1 MDAIQQQANRDA
13 SSGEV
18 LAMTFAH
25 IERLKREYTDKF
37 VVALDE
43 QRPELRRFHGQTG
56 QIKTINTNGRAL
68 VQFDGHNNV
77 GWYDIELEFL
87 KIVDAPPP
95 KEDKKAARKP
105 AAAGE
110 AKKEVTPKPASTATA
125 QEPSPA
131 ATQPAA
137 TIAPLPQPTTES

>member
-1 MDAIQQQANRDA
+1 
-13 SSGEV
+13 
-18 LAMTFAH
+18 MTFAH
-25 IERLKREYTDKF
+25 IEKLKREYTDKY
-37 VVALDE
+37 VVARDE

-105 AAAGE
+105 AAATAPPKATAAAPAGTQPS
-110 AKKEVTPKPASTATA
+110 AVATPVATNAPPPKPAG
-125 QEPSPA
+125 
-131 ATQPAA
+131 
-137 TIAPLPQPTTES
+137 ES